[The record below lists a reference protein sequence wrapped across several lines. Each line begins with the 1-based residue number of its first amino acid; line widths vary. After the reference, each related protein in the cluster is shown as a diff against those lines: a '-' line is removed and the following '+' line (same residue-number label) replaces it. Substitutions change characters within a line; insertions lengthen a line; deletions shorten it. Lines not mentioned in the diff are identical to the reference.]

1 MNMLYS
7 TANLTHLFKAPD
19 SNLECGC
26 FEPFLAG
33 GRKHK
38 SLEEP
43 WNCVSNWEVG
53 DSCVF
58 VRWISYICIFFHD
71 LTMTEIS
78 EVMQS
83 SEDPN
88 CPSFSIR
95 DDPLERPSH
104 LFRRK

>member
-1 MNMLYS
+1 MSPTGKLGI
-7 TANLTHLFKAPD
+7 HVFLF
-19 SNLECGC
+19 
-26 FEPFLAG
+26 G
-33 GRKHK
+33 GFHTF
-38 SLEEP
+38 
-43 WNCVSNWEVG
+43 
-53 DSCVF
+53 VF
-58 VRWISYICIFFHD
+58 FFHD